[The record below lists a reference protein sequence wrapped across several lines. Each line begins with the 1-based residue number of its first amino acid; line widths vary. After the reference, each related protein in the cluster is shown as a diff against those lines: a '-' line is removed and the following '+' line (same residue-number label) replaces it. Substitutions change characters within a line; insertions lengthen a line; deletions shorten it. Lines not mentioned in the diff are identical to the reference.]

1 MVWIELYKRENG
13 VDNNRDINL
22 AFMLF
27 EKPNIFKII
36 SLSITY
42 YLFISMFGFAFGKTH
57 LKNKSFKEW
66 KFLVKNNIYLGM
78 KLRKK
83 NNVNVDVFTCILLN
97 YIWHIANYYKINFN
111 SFFIYMTKKIKLS
124 FWFSASHFKTFS

>member
-22 AFMLF
+22 ASMLF

-66 KFLVKNNIYLGM
+66 KFLVKNNIFGYEVKKKKQCKCWCVYMYIIELYLTYC
-78 KLRKK
+78 KLLQNK
-83 NNVNVDVFTCILLN
+83 F
-97 YIWHIANYYKINFN
+97 
-111 SFFIYMTKKIKLS
+111 
-124 FWFSASHFKTFS
+124 